1 MPLYRALKAAQHPD
15 GSCKRLRVGEV
26 FTWAGAPG
34 VWMEPVEGQPSPAPS
49 EPAEPAP
56 IPEAAESAA
65 TEEAPAESKRARKRK
80 ETE

>member
-56 IPEAAESAA
+56 IPETESAA

-80 ETE
+80 ETK